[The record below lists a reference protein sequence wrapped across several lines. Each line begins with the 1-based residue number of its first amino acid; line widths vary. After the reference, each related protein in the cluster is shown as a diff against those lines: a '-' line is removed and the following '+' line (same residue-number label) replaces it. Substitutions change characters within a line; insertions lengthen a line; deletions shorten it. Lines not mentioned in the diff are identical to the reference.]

1 MVTGVLEMAKTGLEV
16 SKQEVQT
23 AQQMHFEKASAQIEL
38 IDGMGAIQKET
49 IDLAQLGVDI
59 QETIVGVHEARA
71 RAVNAVMQA
80 KRIFEERGQALAVSS
95 LNPAHDPSF
104 RIMRDSLSLQLLSA
118 RAVAS
123 RQLFL
128 AGERSSTR

>member
-1 MVTGVLEMAKTGLEV
+1 MLQMTSQSSLFNGGFPAGLAVVTGVSRSAKTRLEV

-59 QETIVGVHEARA
+59 QDS
-71 RAVNAVMQA
+71 
-80 KRIFEERGQALAVSS
+80 SS
-95 LNPAHDPSF
+95 LAYTK
-104 RIMRDSLSLQLLSA
+104 RGREQ
-118 RAVAS
+118 
-123 RQLFL
+123 
-128 AGERSSTR
+128 